1 MESINDGTCS
11 TLKSA
16 FDSSFSDVSFDR
28 YAGIIRSGHNYYSK
42 KKIAMAL
49 DYMQNRKESM
59 RILDEPSFG
68 FYDIASSSID
78 MIWEDI
84 KAAPY
89 GA

>member
-1 MESINDGTCS
+1 
-11 TLKSA
+11 
-16 FDSSFSDVSFDR
+16 
-28 YAGIIRSGHNYYSK
+28 
-42 KKIAMAL
+42 MAL
-49 DYMQNRKESM
+49 DYIQNRKESM